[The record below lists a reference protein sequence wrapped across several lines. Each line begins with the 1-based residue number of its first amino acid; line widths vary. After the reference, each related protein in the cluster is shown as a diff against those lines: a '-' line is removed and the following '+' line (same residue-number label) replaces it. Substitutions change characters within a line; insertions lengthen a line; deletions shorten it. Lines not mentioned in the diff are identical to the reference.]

1 VKLGFGLPV
10 SGSWATRANIVR
22 IAQRA
27 EELGYH
33 SLWTFQRLLHPA
45 AGDWGPMYR
54 AVHDPLITLAHVA
67 ALTDQV
73 RLGVAVVN
81 APFYAPVM
89 LAKQL
94 TTLDEL
100 SSGRLDTGLG
110 LGWAHEEFEAVGVPY
125 EHRGARTEEFVQ
137 CLKVIWTS
145 EVASFDGRYYH
156 LPPSRVEPKPVQRPH
171 PPLLLGGTAERAL
184 QRAGRMADGW
194 ISSSRQDLS
203 RIGTVI
209 QTIRDAATATGR
221 DPAQMRFIVR
231 GVVRLNDAPEAEAR
245 TPLHGS
251 KEQIRHDLDAL
262 AEAGV
267 TEVFLD
273 LNFDREVGSPSADP
287 VESMNRAERT
297 LDAFAQR

>member
-1 VKLGFGLPV
+1 
-10 SGSWATRANIVR
+10 
-22 IAQRA
+22 
-27 EELGYH
+27 
-33 SLWTFQRLLHPA
+33 
-45 AGDWGPMYR
+45 
-54 AVHDPLITLAHVA
+54 
-67 ALTDQV
+67 
-73 RLGVAVVN
+73 VVN